1 MDSSRP
7 PQIIFSLA
15 CVSIETHKLSGGP
28 VNIGASGPFNY
39 EKNAQN
45 FALLQIQTPNLAHK
59 FCPIMW
65 LVPVPGLLL
74 A

>member
-1 MDSSRP
+1 MDPSRP

-65 LVPVPGLLL
+65 LVPVPDRLL

>member
-65 LVPVPGLLL
+65 LVPVPGRLL